1 LENTG
6 RRRILLVYVHGF
18 MGNESS
24 FRSFPAHV
32 HNLVSVTLA
41 DTHVVHTKI
50 YPRYQARYSLE
61 QARDQ
66 FSTWYVPWGLLISSQ
81 TLTKSRLAP
90 HEDKWTDVILLGH
103 SMGGLLSADVALL
116 FRHRIIGVL
125 NFDVPFVGMHPGIIK
140 AGLGSIFTK
149 VPPPQDQILTSPT
162 QGSKPSRMSTI
173 FNPKPTDPNYNPSF
187 ANDVHL
193 PVRKGLD
200 NALHWFNKHSNNIK
214 EAGKGLVKSH
224 IEFGG
229 AMADYKQLKDRYA
242 RIRALEEDNEMKRR
256 MGNPDVKS
264 PPRIRFINYYTASTG
279 RPKKPK
285 SPKSPSSSRSNS
297 VSQQHHN
304 SDVSG
309 LDTESQH
316 DLSKPTSD
324 ADTPPLTFVEAEQ
337 YHGSSSES
345 DSGINPLHDTKRP
358 VLPDIPAIPQE
369 PQFVDTAQI
378 ADRSQRRAAER
389 EYDEALEEYH
399 KAVKA
404 RNRII
409 NEREDIE
416 EEWEQ
421 QQQQQQQQKQQKA
434 LAPVAAPAAK
444 PANPPLTG
452 EALRL
457 AQEEERMAREK
468 ARLEG
473 REHHAPVPD
482 APPLAPQAAD
492 GGQDTPGRETPN
504 LSADVH
510 NLQLGASRPHHP
522 YSNYSFSRSAI
533 LKQPSPDD
541 AASVTDSAYTATTT
555 NSTDTNPS
563 SPSSSSCNQTQ
574 KQKDKKAKQERKERE
589 KADKAKKL
597 GKFCMLPPKD
607 SQGHKDPT
615 WVKVYMEGMDEVA
628 AHTSL
633 FFVNETYE
641 RLVGDVGA
649 RVEEWVREADSER
662 VVRELSGMA

>member
-1 LENTG
+1 ML
-6 RRRILLVYVHGF
+6 
-18 MGNESS
+18 
-24 FRSFPAHV
+24 
-32 HNLVSVTLA
+32 TL
-41 DTHVVHTKI
+41 
-50 YPRYQARYSLE
+50 
-61 QARDQ
+61 
-66 FSTWYVPWGLLISSQ
+66 ST
-81 TLTKSRLAP
+81 TLTKGRLTP
-90 HEDKWTDVILLGH
+90 HEDQWTDVILLGH
-103 SMGGLLSADVALL
+103 SMGGLLAADVALL

-173 FNPKPTDPNYNPSF
+173 FNPKPADPNYNPSF

-242 RIRALEEDNEMKRR
+242 RVRALEEDDEIKRR

-264 PPRIRFINYYTASTG
+264 PPRIRFVNYYTASTG

-285 SPKSPSSSRSNS
+285 SPKSPKSPSSSRSNS
-297 VSQQHHN
+297 VSQQHRN

-309 LDTESQH
+309 LDTEPQH
-316 DLSKPTSD
+316 DPSTSRSD
-324 ADTPPLTFVEAEQ
+324 AGTPPLAFVDAEQ

-345 DSGINPLHDTKRP
+345 DSGMNPLHDTKGP

-378 ADRSQRRAAER
+378 ADRAQRRAAER
-389 EYDEALEEYH
+389 EYDEALDEYH
-399 KAVKA
+399 KAIKA

-434 LAPVAAPAAK
+434 AAPVAAPATQ

-457 AQEEERMAREK
+457 AQEKERMAREQ

-473 REHHAPVPD
+473 REYHPPGSD
-482 APPLAPQAAD
+482 APSLAQQATD
-492 GGQDTPGRETPN
+492 GGQGTPGPSTPN
-504 LSADVH
+504 LDADLH
-510 NLQLGASRPHHP
+510 NLQLGSARPHHP

-533 LKQPSPDD
+533 LKQPNPDD
-541 AASVTDSAYTATTT
+541 AASMTDSAHTGTTS
-555 NSTDTNPS
+555 NSNSNGNDTDAPS
-563 SPSSSSCNQTQ
+563 SCHQTKTE
-574 KQKDKKAKQERKERE
+574 KQRSKQAKRDKKAQE
-589 KADKAKKL
+589 KAQAQAEKAKKL

-607 SQGHKDPT
+607 AQGRKDPT

-641 RLVGDVGA
+641 RLVGDVGD

-662 VVRELSGMA
+662 VVRELSGLV

>member
-1 LENTG
+1 
-6 RRRILLVYVHGF
+6 
-18 MGNESS
+18 
-24 FRSFPAHV
+24 
-32 HNLVSVTLA
+32 
-41 DTHVVHTKI
+41 
-50 YPRYQARYSLE
+50 
-61 QARDQ
+61 
-66 FSTWYVPWGLLISSQ
+66 
-81 TLTKSRLAP
+81 
-90 HEDKWTDVILLGH
+90 
-103 SMGGLLSADVALL
+103 MGGLLAADVALL

-173 FNPKPTDPNYNPSF
+173 FNPKPADPNYNPSF

-242 RIRALEEDNEMKRR
+242 RVRALEEDDEMKRR

-264 PPRIRFINYYTASTG
+264 PPRIRFVNYYTASTG

-285 SPKSPSSSRSNS
+285 SSKSPSSSRSNS
-297 VSQQHHN
+297 VSQQHRG

-316 DLSKPTSD
+316 DLSKSRSN
-324 ADTPPLTFVEAEQ
+324 AGTPPLTFVDAEQ
-337 YHGSSSES
+337 YHGSSSDS
-345 DSGINPLHDTKRP
+345 DSGTNPLYDIKGP

-378 ADRSQRRAAER
+378 ADRAQRRAAER

-399 KAVKA
+399 KAIKA

-421 QQQQQQQQKQQKA
+421 QQQKQQKTA
-434 LAPVAAPAAK
+434 APVAAPAAQPAK
-444 PANPPLTG
+444 PALTG

-457 AQEEERMAREK
+457 AQEEERMAREQ

-473 REHHAPVPD
+473 REYHAPGSD
-482 APPLAPQAAD
+482 APSNVQQATD
-492 GGQDTPGRETPN
+492 GAQDTPGSETPN
-504 LSADVH
+504 LNADLH
-510 NLQLGASRPHHP
+510 NLQLSSSRPHQP

-533 LKQPSPDD
+533 LKQPNPDD
-541 AASVTDSAYTATTT
+541 AASMTDSAYTGTTSNSNS
-555 NSTDTNPS
+555 NSTDNT
-563 SPSSSSCNQTQ
+563 SSSSNQTQ
-574 KQKDKKAKQERKERE
+574 KQKDKKAKQDKKEQE
-589 KADKAKKL
+589 KADKVKKL

-633 FFVNETYE
+633 FFVNEMYE

>member
-1 LENTG
+1 MSAPPSYTSVLAMSSQDPRSSSTQSLVPDPNLENTG
-6 RRRILLVYVHGF
+6 RRRILLVYIHGF
-18 MGNESS
+18 MGNETS

-50 YPRYQARYSLE
+50 YPRYRARYSLE

-66 FSTWYVPWGLLISSQ
+66 FSAW
-81 TLTKSRLAP
+81 LAP
-90 HEDKWTDVILLGH
+90 HEDQWTDVILLGH
-103 SMGGLLSADVALL
+103 SMGGLLAADVALL

-149 VPPPQDQILTSPT
+149 VPPPQDQILTSPA

-173 FNPKPTDPNYNPSF
+173 FNPKPADPNYNPSF

-224 IEFGG
+224 LEFGG
-229 AMADYKQLKDRYA
+229 AMADYKELKDRYA
-242 RIRALEEDNEMKRR
+242 RVRALEEDDETKRR

-264 PPRIRFINYYTASTG
+264 PPRIRFVNYYTASTG
-279 RPKKPK
+279 RPKKVK
-285 SPKSPSSSRSNS
+285 SPKSSSPSRTNS
-297 VSQQHHN
+297 ASMQHGD

-309 LDTESQH
+309 LDATVQQDLTKLDSETGTLAVASVDEKEHRDMPADTIPQH
-316 DLSKPTSD
+316 D
-324 ADTPPLTFVEAEQ
+324 A
-337 YHGSSSES
+337 
-345 DSGINPLHDTKRP
+345 KRP

-378 ADRSQRRAAER
+378 ADRAQRRAAER

-399 KAVKA
+399 KAIKA
-404 RNRII
+404 RNKII
-409 NEREDIE
+409 NEREDLE
-416 EEWEQ
+416 EEWEKQ
-421 QQQQQQQQKQQKA
+421 QQQRQQQE
-434 LAPVAAPAAK
+434 PSTPAAETPAK
-444 PANPPLTG
+444 PALTG

-457 AQEEERMAREK
+457 EQEKERMAREQ

-473 REHHAPVPD
+473 REYHTSSSPE
-482 APPLAPQAAD
+482 
-492 GGQDTPGRETPN
+492 DTSSHVQETTSGAETPS
-504 LSADVH
+504 LDSDMK
-510 NLQLGASRPHHP
+510 NLQLSHSDRPPHHSP
-522 YSNYSFSRSAI
+522 YSTYSFSRSAI
-533 LKQPSPDD
+533 LSQPAPSDD
-541 AASVTDSAYTATTT
+541 TASVTDSTHTGAT
-555 NSTDTNPS
+555 SVDTDTTSLAPS
-563 SPSSSSCNQTQ
+563 STSS
-574 KQKDKKAKQERKERE
+574 KKDKCKQ
-589 KADKAKKL
+589 DKPKKL

-607 SQGHKDPT
+607 SAGHKDPT
-615 WVKVYMEGMDEVA
+615 WIKVYMEGMDEVA

-649 RVEEWVREADSER
+649 RVEEWVREADSVR
-662 VVRELSGMA
+662 MVRELSGMA